1 MSATK
6 QSDLGLRIRQNMGFS
21 IAVLLFV
28 IVYFLY
34 HLAHPKGFSSQVLVQ
49 NSNEVFSIV
58 WRAICWRERDRVLA
72 SALSPVCSRVPL
84 RDL

>member
-6 QSDLGLRIRQNMGFS
+6 HSDWGLRIRQNMGFFIS
-21 IAVLLFV
+21 VILFV

-49 NSNEVFSIV
+49 NSNEVFS
-58 WRAICWRERDRVLA
+58 LA
-72 SALSPVCSRVPL
+72 MLAMAQTVPV
-84 RDL
+84 